1 MFNFSDASFKEFSS
15 SEVTA
20 PSGSMPFNHPS
31 NNNDLSLSKDNAEV
45 VDEKDFTSDERT
57 STQRNV
63 TPSSNEIV
71 DVITVLDYGQSNNQ
85 IHIAIR

>member
-1 MFNFSDASFKEFSS
+1 MSNDKLQHQGSRRIKPLISPL
-15 SEVTA
+15 
-20 PSGSMPFNHPS
+20 PSNQPS

-45 VDEKDFTSDERT
+45 VDEKDFTSDGRT

-63 TPSSNEIV
+63 SPSSNEIV